1 MRNVY
6 LIGMMGCGKSTCAR
20 LLGARLAL
28 PVLDTDEEI
37 ERESGMTV
45 SEIFRIQGEAVF
57 RQMETELLRSLA
69 ERDNLIVACGGGLP
83 LSDENRTLLR
93 SGGTVAFLNRD
104 PEKIY
109 DTADMSGRPL
119 GQEGREAFLER
130 FRSREP
136 LYRMAA
142 DIVIED
148 PCTPEV
154 AVEDILKY
162 I

>member
-1 MRNVY
+1 MRTIY

-20 LLGARLAL
+20 LLGERLAL

-37 ERESGMTV
+37 EQRAGMTV
-45 SEIFRIQGEAVF
+45 SEIFRTQGEAAF

-69 ERDNLIVACGGGLP
+69 ERDNLVVACGGGLP
-83 LSDENRTLLR
+83 LSDENRSMLR
-93 SGGTVAFLNRD
+93 SNGTVAFLNRD

-142 DIVIED
+142 DMVIED
-148 PCTPEV
+148 PGTPEE
-154 AVEDILKY
+154 AVKKILKD

>member
-1 MRNVY
+1 MRTVY

-20 LLGARLAL
+20 LLGEKLGI

-37 ERESGMTV
+37 ERESGMTI
-45 SEIFRIQGEAVF
+45 SAIFRIQGEPVF
-57 RQMETELLRSLA
+57 RQLETELLRSLA
-69 ERDNLIVACGGGLP
+69 VRDNLIVACGGGLP
-83 LSDENRTLLR
+83 LREENRDMLR
-93 SGGTVAFLNRD
+93 ESGTTVFLNRD

-142 DIVIED
+142 DIMIEGSE
-148 PCTPEV
+148 TPEET
-154 AVEDILKY
+154 VERILKL

>member
-1 MRNVY
+1 MRTVY

-20 LLGARLAL
+20 LLGERLAL
-28 PVLDTDEEI
+28 QVLDTDEEI
-37 ERESGMTV
+37 ERRADMTV
-45 SEIFRIQGEAVF
+45 SEIFRTQGEAAF

-69 ERDNLIVACGGGLP
+69 ERDNLVVACGGGLP
-83 LSDENRTLLR
+83 LSDENRSLLR
-93 SGGTVAFLNRD
+93 SSGMVAFLNRD

-119 GQEGREAFLER
+119 GQEGQEAFLER

-148 PCTPEV
+148 PGTPEE
-154 AVEDILKY
+154 AVEEILKD

>member
-1 MRNVY
+1 M
-6 LIGMMGCGKSTCAR
+6 L
-20 LLGARLAL
+20 
-28 PVLDTDEEI
+28 
-37 ERESGMTV
+37 RESGTTV
-45 SEIFRIQGEAVF
+45 
-57 RQMETELLRSLA
+57 
-69 ERDNLIVACGGGLP
+69 
-83 LSDENRTLLR
+83 
-93 SGGTVAFLNRD
+93 FLNRD

-142 DIVIED
+142 DIIIEE
-148 PCTPEV
+148 PETPEET
-154 AVEDILKY
+154 VERILKR